1 MAFAYAQH
9 LNFFFLALAE
19 VCQQISVRYGFDQL
33 TVTTAMLLKLVL
45 LHSAGIFKKHARFYW
60 INYTATPFLFRGT
73 VTWNDGDQNKRVGE
87 ISVDR
92 LANFHMPN

>member
-45 LHSAGIFKKHARFYW
+45 LHSAGIFKPACQILLDKLYSNTFFIQGYSDMEWWR
-60 INYTATPFLFRGT
+60 P
-73 VTWNDGDQNKRVGE
+73 K
-87 ISVDR
+87 
-92 LANFHMPN
+92 